1 MINKITVEEYEAK
14 EINAITKWENQTPNV
29 VNKAIGV
36 VSAPVTWV
44 VRKVVPEKAIAGALN
59 LANCAGNFLADTRD
73 LKRDGKVNEIAE
85 LKNVDLSVCDSLA
98 NGVHNW
104 ALAFAAIEGGGT
116 GWFGLP
122 GMAVDIPALITFS
135 LRTIHKIGLCYGFE
149 SKSEDD
155 EKFILN
161 VLSAAGANNPSEKN
175 AAILAMREIEVM
187 LLKQSWRKI
196 GKIAADKTVGKEAAV
211 IAIRNLAKQLGINIT
226 KRKALQAI
234 PFIGAG
240 IGAAMNAQYINDIC
254 WAARRSFQ
262 KRWLGE
268 KGAIEV

>member
-1 MINKITVEEYEAK
+1 MNDAIKITEYESK
-14 EINAITKWENQTPNV
+14 ELVSINKWENDPPNI
-29 VNKAIGV
+29 VNKALGV
-36 VSAPVTWV
+36 VSAPVSWM
-44 VRKVVPEKAIAGALN
+44 VRKVVPEKAIVGALN
-59 LANCAGNFLADTRD
+59 FASCAGNFLADTRD

-85 LKNVDLSVCDSLA
+85 LRKVDLSICDSIA

-104 ALAFAAIEGGGT
+104 ALAFAAVEGGGT

-175 AAILAMREIEVM
+175 VAILAMREIEVM
-187 LLKQSWRKI
+187 LLNQSWRKI
-196 GKIAADKTVGKEAAV
+196 GKIAAEKAVGKETAV

-234 PFIGAG
+234 PFVGAG